1 MSRAR
6 YARLVAFVA
15 LAATLLPG
23 CAAEEVVTPP
33 GRDQVVRPAGWTE
46 ETHGDG
52 VAPDYDAVFPDDEV
66 KRLEITIAPEDWEA
80 MQANLT
86 ELLGPRGA
94 ERPGRPRVPG
104 MPGWVDMTPVN
115 PMWVPATIECDGLT
129 WTDVGVRYK
138 GNSSLRSGWNSGSL
152 KLPLKLDFDEF
163 EDENPEIGN
172 QRFYGF
178 KQLSLS
184 NAFSDATFMRD
195 ALTADVLR
203 AAGLPAAETAFY
215 EVVLDHG
222 EGPVSL
228 GLYVAIEV
236 GDDTV
241 VDRFFGEGSG
251 NIYEADGR
259 GASLAEGTS
268 DELSASFLKEN
279 NEQVADWSD
288 IEELY
293 AVLHSGERT
302 SDPAAWRTELESV
315 FNVDGFLEWLALSAV
330 LQHWDTYGQM
340 WHNFYLYHDPDTGL
354 LNWISW
360 DHNQVLAGVGAGAPA
375 APPAPGGRPA
385 PRGPGRTVTLDRDDI
400 GANWPLIRYLL
411 DDPVYC
417 ERYAGYIEEAIAGP
431 FDPETLEREC
441 RDMAKLIA
449 PYAAAESG
457 RAAFDSA
464 VQQLIDRIYERNKA
478 AAAFVAGEGV

>member
-1 MSRAR
+1 MNHARA
-6 YARLVAFVA
+6 ACLVA
-15 LAATLLPG
+15 LAALAVTLLPG
-23 CAAEEVVTPP
+23 CATEDQVSPP
-33 GRDQVVRPAGWTE
+33 GREQVVRPAGWTE

-66 KRLEITIAPEDWEA
+66 KRLEITISPEDWEA

-104 MPGWVDMTPVN
+104 MPGWIDMTPVN
-115 PMWVPATIECDGLT
+115 PMWVPARIECDGLT
-129 WTDVGVRYK
+129 WTNVGVRYK
-138 GNSSLRSGWNSGSL
+138 GNSSLRSGWNSGSQ
-152 KLPLKLDFDEF
+152 KLPLKLDFDQF
-163 EDENPEIGN
+163 ENGHPETGN

-195 ALTADVLR
+195 ALAADVLR
-203 AAGLPAAETAFY
+203 AAGLSAAETAFY

-236 GDDTV
+236 VDDTV

-259 GASLAEGTS
+259 GASLAQGTF
-268 DELSASFLKEN
+268 DELSLSFQKEN
-279 NEQVADWSD
+279 NEQAADWSD

-293 AVLHSGERT
+293 AVLHSDKRA
-302 SDPAAWRTELESV
+302 SNPAAWRAELESV

-340 WHNFYLYHDPDTGL
+340 SHNFYLYHDPDTGL
-354 LNWISW
+354 LNWVSW
-360 DHNQVLAGVGAGAPA
+360 DHNQVLAGGSMGAPA
-375 APPAPGGRPA
+375 LPPGPGGMPA
-385 PRGPGRTVTLDRDDI
+385 PRGPGRTVTLDRNDV

-417 ERYAGYIEEAIAGP
+417 ERYVDSVRESVAGP
-431 FDPETLEREC
+431 FDPKALEREC
-441 RDMAKLIA
+441 RDMAGLIA
-449 PYAAAESG
+449 PYAAAEVG
-457 RAAFDSA
+457 EPAFDSA
-464 VQQLIDRIYERNKA
+464 VQQLIDRIHQRHEA
-478 AAAFVAGEGV
+478 AAAFAAAEGA